1 MDLPNQPTLDG
12 VQTIAVSGSTGLI
25 GSALVASLTAEGH
38 RIKRLVR
45 RQPRD
50 EQDEIFWDPAT
61 YKIDKDALVGV
72 DAVVHLA
79 GENVGNRRWTR
90 AQKKRI
96 RVSRIE
102 GTRLLC
108 GSLAWLENKPR
119 TLISASAIGF
129 YGDQADKLLDE
140 QSPPGDGFLS
150 EVCFAWENATEPA
163 TDAGIR
169 TVNLRIGVVLSPEGG
184 ALKKMLTPFRFGL
197 GGVIGGGQQ
206 YVSWIAL
213 SDVVGAVRHAL
224 ATPSLSGPVNAV
236 TPGAVTNRELT
247 KTLGRVLR
255 RPTIFPMPALAA
267 RIVFG
272 QMGEELLLSSTRV
285 RPARLTETGFLFQY
299 PELEGALRHLL
310 DR

>member
-1 MDLPNQPTLDG
+1 MNQSGQTALDG
-12 VQTIAVSGSTGLI
+12 PQTIAVSGSTGLI
-25 GSALVASLTAEGH
+25 GGALVASLRADGH
-38 RIKRLVR
+38 RVKCLVR

-50 EQDEIFWDPAT
+50 GQDEIFWDPVT

-79 GENVGNRRWTR
+79 GANVASRRWTR

-119 TLISASAIGF
+119 TLVSASAIGF
-129 YGDQADKLLDE
+129 YGDRADELLDE
-140 QSPPGDGFLS
+140 QSEPGDGFLS
-150 EVCFAWENATEPA
+150 EVCHAWERATEPA
-163 TDAGIR
+163 TDVGIR

-184 ALKKMLTPFRFGL
+184 ALKKMLTPFRLGL
-197 GGVIGGGQQ
+197 GGVIGSGLQ

-213 SDVVGAVRHAL
+213 CDVVGAVRHAL

-236 TPGAVTNRELT
+236 SPRAISNRELT

-255 RPTIFPMPALAA
+255 RPTLFPMPALAA

-272 QMGEELLLSSTRV
+272 QMGKELLLSSTRV
-285 RPARLTETGFLFQY
+285 RPARLNETGYQFQH
-299 PELEGALRHLL
+299 PELDGALRHLL
-310 DR
+310 DK

>member
-1 MDLPNQPTLDG
+1 MNQPDRPAIDG

-25 GSALVASLTAEGH
+25 GSALVASLAADGH
-38 RIKRLVR
+38 RVKRLVR

-50 EQDEIFWDPAT
+50 GQDEIFWDPAT
-61 YKIDKDALVGV
+61 YKIDKDALAGV

-79 GENVGNRRWTR
+79 GENVGSRRWTR
-90 AQKKRI
+90 AQKKQI
-96 RVSRIE
+96 RVSRTE
-102 GTRLLC
+102 GTRLLS

-119 TLISASAIGF
+119 TLVSASAIGF
-129 YGDQADKLLDE
+129 YGDRTDEMLDE
-140 QSPPGDGFLS
+140 QSSPGDGFLS
-150 EVCFAWENATEPA
+150 EVCYAWEKATEPA
-163 TDAGIR
+163 TDVGIR

-197 GGVIGGGQQ
+197 GGVIGSGKQ

-236 TPGAVTNRELT
+236 APGAVTNLELT

-272 QMGEELLLSSTRV
+272 QMGKELLLSSTRV
-285 RPARLTETGFLFQY
+285 RPARLIATGYRFQY
-299 PELEGALRHLL
+299 PELDGALRHLL
-310 DR
+310 GG